1 MKIMNVTKDKLQNLI
16 YGFLA
21 IAAVAIATGCS
32 NDDDDNGDD
41 IISDKV
47 VASAS
52 YTLDLSYTEDQL
64 ALFDI
69 SAEYTSPKGEKV
81 TEPITK
87 EWSKTVKFD
96 AFPSTFTLVVTQ
108 KLKEGVELTK
118 ESYKIGSKKIETVK
132 VLYADG
138 REAYNKLSGS
148 DNNPAYS
155 LGADKIEQYAEKKRE
170 DHNISFTISLNEDK
184 SNVVITNN

>member
-41 IISDKV
+41 VISDKV

-118 ESYKIGSKKIETVK
+118 ERYKLGCKKKETTIA
-132 VLYADG
+132 LYADG
-138 REAYNKLSGS
+138 SVADNKMTGNETNLTV
-148 DNNPAYS
+148 
-155 LGADKIEQYAEKKRE
+155 GADKIEQYAEEHKE